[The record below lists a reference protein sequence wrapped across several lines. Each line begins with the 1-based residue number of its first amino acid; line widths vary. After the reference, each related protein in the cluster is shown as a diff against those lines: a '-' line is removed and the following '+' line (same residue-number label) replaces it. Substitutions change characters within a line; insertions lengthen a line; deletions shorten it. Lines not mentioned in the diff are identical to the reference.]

1 MATAKEFVE
10 FWIENSVHPDER
22 YGVRRGQE
30 AVQRLADALI
40 QAAEAEG
47 FTRGQIE
54 AEIGGDIAGYIRASI
69 DAQNRAEAA
78 RIRHDG

>member
-1 MATAKEFVE
+1 
-10 FWIENSVHPDER
+10 
-22 YGVRRGQE
+22 
-30 AVQRLADALI
+30 LI

-69 DAQNRAEAA
+69 DAQNKAEDE
-78 RIRHDG
+78 RLRNDG